1 MSDLDWLPEFL
12 DEHLPVWR
20 DNPPVFFR
28 QVLGFEP
35 DAWQEEAAMDL
46 ACQSKVAIKSGQG
59 VGKTAFEAATFLW
72 FLTCFNDARIVC
84 TAPTKQQ
91 LNDVLWSE
99 VAKWMA
105 GSPLLDM
112 LLRWTKTL
120 RVTRSAGL
128 P

>member
-1 MSDLDWLPEFL
+1 MSDLNWLPKFL
-12 DEHLPVWR
+12 DEHLPIWR

-28 QVLGFEP
+28 QVLDFQP
-35 DAWQEEAAMDL
+35 DTWQEEAAMDL
-46 ACQSKVAIKSGQG
+46 VQRNKVAIKSGQG

-72 FLTCFNDARIVC
+72 FLTCFLNARIVC

-112 LLRWTKTL
+112 CCGQAFL
-120 RVTRSAGL
+120 
-128 P
+128 